1 MSGKSAL
8 QRRQTKASVNKT
20 NTLLAEQND
29 ETFSGPIP
37 HPDHLRQ
44 YENIQSGFADRML
57 KMAEDDLKHTHFIQ
71 KGYYWLDAITSIAGL
86 TIGGLVACGGIVGG
100 IYLVIHDKE
109 GRNIFSYRNFI
120 SLVGIFIYGTR
131 HKNAYKGEN

>member
-1 MSGKSAL
+1 
-8 QRRQTKASVNKT
+8 
-20 NTLLAEQND
+20 LLAEQND

-109 GRNIFSYRNFI
+109 VAGISLVTGILI